1 LAPATTVSRDSA
13 DCLGMRTVFHLI
25 AGDGDQQQTA
35 LTIAE
40 NLSNDESVEMDD
52 IAVVAQADGIE
63 PLTAGGE
70 GSETVADLVNAGIS
84 FKACSNTLDLKDLSE
99 SDLVEGVETVSSGA
113 GELTRLQD
121 DGYAYIRP

>member
-1 LAPATTVSRDSA
+1 
-13 DCLGMRTVFHLI
+13 MRTVFHLI
-25 AGDGDQQQTA
+25 AGDGDQQETA

-40 NLSNDESVEMDD
+40 NLSNDGSVSMDD
-52 IAVVAQADGIE
+52 IAVVAQAEGIE

-70 GSETVADLVNAGIS
+70 GSETVADLLDAGIS
-84 FKACSNTLDLKDLSE
+84 FKACSNTLDMMDLSE
-99 SDLVEGVETVSSGA
+99 GDLVDGVETVPSGA